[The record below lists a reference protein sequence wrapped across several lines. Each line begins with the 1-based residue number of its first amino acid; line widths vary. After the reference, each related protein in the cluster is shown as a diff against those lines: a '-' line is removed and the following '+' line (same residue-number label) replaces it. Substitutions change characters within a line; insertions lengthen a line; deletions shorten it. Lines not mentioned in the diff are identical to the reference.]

1 MVSRDST
8 VLGRV
13 LQKNRTILALTN
25 FVFIDRV
32 KGGLCQKGEMCLQVY
47 YLFPLGIQSRLN
59 NNACTVRSF
68 CFGVGMIHFKP
79 SFHIIV
85 SNVRIVSVTE
95 FLVK

>member
-1 MVSRDST
+1 MVSRDNT

-32 KGGLCQKGEMCLQVY
+32 KGGVKMCLQVY

-85 SNVRIVSVTE
+85 SKVRIVSVTE